1 MIGDQLQKAIYA
13 ALTAA
18 PALCDGKVFD
28 TVPKDT
34 AAPYIHIGNAQVL
47 DDGDTCADG
56 WEVITDVHLWS
67 EPETGSKLEVMQI
80 GAQVVPRLLGLGTVT
95 GFTVVVSAV
104 ENVRYLDDPDGV
116 TKHGV
121 ITMRHV
127 LHPAA

>member
-1 MIGDQLQKAIYA
+1 MIGDQLQRAIYT

-18 PALCDGKVFD
+18 PALCNGKVFD

-34 AAPYIHIGNAQVL
+34 TSPYIHIGNAQVL

-56 WEVITDVHLWS
+56 WEVITDIHLWS
-67 EPETGSKLEVMQI
+67 EPATGSKLEVMQI
-80 GAQVVPRLLGLGTVT
+80 GAQVVPRLLALGAVM
-95 GFTVVVSAV
+95 GFNIIVSAI

-127 LHPAA
+127 LQPTI

>member
-1 MIGDQLQKAIYA
+1 MIGDQLQTAIYA

-18 PALCDGKVFD
+18 PALCEGKVFD

-34 AAPYIHIGNAQVL
+34 VAPYIHIGNAQVL

-56 WEVITDVHLWS
+56 WEVITDIHLWS
-67 EPETGSKLEVMQI
+67 EPATGSKLEAMQI
-80 GAQVVPRLLGLGTVT
+80 GAAVVPRLLTLGAVSD
-95 GFTVVVSAV
+95 FAIVVSSV

-127 LHPAA
+127 LQPMV